1 MLEDALFTRSPL
13 AIALAD
19 AAGRI
24 VRVNDAWRGAF
35 GGTDAGWRGRP
46 LASLGRPDESAAIA
60 SAASVADAAPLEIEV
75 LDADGARRPMR
86 LHVVADGSGGMVATA
101 VDGPARAPADP
112 LHEMAERLP
121 AVLYRWYRRP
131 NGDSG
136 HYYMS
141 GHAREIFGIDP
152 ADIVET
158 PTVLPLH
165 PDDVDR
171 WASSIEE
178 SIAAMSDW
186 HFEGRFQHPD
196 GTMRWCRA
204 SARPFRVG
212 DEIVFDGV
220 LVDVNDAHEDAQRL
234 REICDSMPGV
244 VYQFEILDD
253 GSWRFPVLSEG
264 MKRIF
269 GIDNRLDKDTVN
281 RIIAGTHPD
290 DVEWVS
296 ASIAE
301 AAANMTPWH
310 AEYRVLVPDGV
321 RWVRAQSVPQPRPD
335 GRVHWNGCIVAI
347 DDLKAVEAD
356 LREKERTLIERDWM
370 LRQGAALARIGPW
383 VWDEVANEPIY
394 LSESIAVMHGVAPGE
409 LPRLYVDMS
418 GLAPTFHPDD
428 RPHVLA
434 ALRGLREGR
443 PYDVEARIVR
453 ADGSILHVREI
464 AEPVFGPD
472 GKVVRS
478 HGVMQD
484 ITAMKQRE
492 IEATEVREHL
502 EAQARSLSRLAREL
516 DQARLRAEESSRAKS
531 QFLAN
536 MSHELR
542 TPLNAILGFS
552 EIMGS
557 ELFGPIGNERYTA
570 YAGHIVESGRH
581 LLALL
586 DDILDLAKIEA
597 GKLAARP
604 ERIELAALVA
614 QCAEL
619 IRVQSG
625 TRALVAEVA
634 GGLAVEA
641 DATQLRQVLLNLL
654 SNAVKFTPEDGR
666 IEVGACARDGEVE
679 IMVRDTGIG
688 IPEGEIDR
696 LLEPFERGA
705 SALEGRYQGAGLGLA
720 LVNRLVGLNG
730 GRLAIESMPGA
741 GTIVRVTFPAA
752 ESGAAGDRLQAA
764 G

>member
-1 MLEDALFTRSPL
+1 
-13 AIALAD
+13 
-19 AAGRI
+19 
-24 VRVNDAWRGAF
+24 
-35 GGTDAGWRGRP
+35 
-46 LASLGRPDESAAIA
+46 
-60 SAASVADAAPLEIEV
+60 
-75 LDADGARRPMR
+75 
-86 LHVVADGSGGMVATA
+86 
-101 VDGPARAPADP
+101 
-112 LHEMAERLP
+112 
-121 AVLYRWYRRP
+121 
-131 NGDSG
+131 
-136 HYYMS
+136 
-141 GHAREIFGIDP
+141 
-152 ADIVET
+152 
-158 PTVLPLH
+158 
-165 PDDVDR
+165 
-171 WASSIEE
+171 
-178 SIAAMSDW
+178 
-186 HFEGRFQHPD
+186 
-196 GTMRWCRA
+196 MRWCRA

-220 LVDVNDAHEDAQRL
+220 LVDVNAAHEAAQRL

-264 MKRIF
+264 MRRIF
-269 GIDNRLDKDTVN
+269 GIDTRLDEHTAERV
-281 RIIAGTHPD
+281 IAGTHPD

-296 ASIAE
+296 ATIAE
-301 AAANMTPWH
+301 AAVNLTPWH
-310 AEYRVLVPDGV
+310 AEYRMRVADGF
-321 RWVRAQSVPQPRPD
+321 RWVRAQSIPERRPD
-335 GRVHWNGCIVAI
+335 GRVYWNGCIVTI

-394 LSESIAVMHGVAPGE
+394 LSESIAAMHGVAPDE
-409 LPRLYVDMS
+409 LPRLYIDRT
-418 GLAPTFHPDD
+418 GFAPTFHPDD
-428 RPHVLA
+428 RPRVLA
-434 ALRGLREGR
+434 ALHGLREGR
-443 PYDVEARIVR
+443 PYDIEARIVR
-453 ADGSILHVREI
+453 ADGSIVHVREI

-472 GKVVRS
+472 GKVTRS

-484 ITAMKQRE
+484 ITASKQRE

-604 ERIELAALVA
+604 ERIELAALVG

-619 IRVQSG
+619 IRVQSS
-625 TRALVAEVA
+625 TRALVAEVPD
-634 GGLAVEA
+634 GIVVEA

-654 SNAVKFTPEDGR
+654 SNAVKFTPDDGR
-666 IEVGACARDGEVE
+666 IEVGASVRGDEVE
-679 IMVRDTGIG
+679 IVVRDTGIG

-720 LVNRLVGLNG
+720 LVNRLVAMNG
-730 GRLAIESMPGA
+730 GRLAIESLPGA
-741 GTIVRVTFPAA
+741 GTTVRVTLPVVAD
-752 ESGAAGDRLQAA
+752 GAAGDRLRAA
-764 G
+764 S